1 MDFPSTATPTHRA
14 FIRQAIETLSADA
27 RIVGLACSGSY
38 SEDAL
43 DAYSDLDF
51 VVAIAPD
58 CYTAVENER
67 LEIVARLGDL
77 FSAFTGEHVGEP
89 RLVIALFG
97 PDGLHVDFK
106 FVKVA
111 DASNRVDEP
120 TVLWERDNQLSDA
133 LKKGVGAYP
142 RLDEQWV
149 EDRFWTWIHYCAG
162 KIGRG
167 EYFEA
172 TDFLGFL
179 RGQVLGPLALQQAG
193 FEARGVR
200 KIELL
205 LPDFADRLRETVA
218 QPEKVPLLSATEH
231 AIVLYKAI
239 RSPDVTARK
248 RAEQVALK
256 ALRTI

>member
-1 MDFPSTATPTHRA
+1 MDFPSTATPAHRA
-14 FIRQAIETLSADA
+14 FIRQAIETLSVDA

-43 DAYSDLDF
+43 DAFSDLDL
-51 VVAIAPD
+51 VVAVAAD
-58 CYTAVENER
+58 CYGAVENER
-67 LEIVARLGDL
+67 LDIVASLGDL
-77 FSAFTGEHVGEP
+77 LSAFTGEHVGEP
-89 RLVIALFG
+89 RLVIALYG

-106 FVKVA
+106 FVKVEDAA
-111 DASNRVDEP
+111 DRVDEP

-133 LKKGVGAYP
+133 LKTGVGAYP

-193 FEARGVR
+193 FQARGVR
-200 KIELL
+200 KIEHL
-205 LPDFADRLRETVA
+205 LPEFADRLRQTVA
-218 QPEKVPLLSATEH
+218 QPEKMQLQAATEH
-231 AIVLYKAI
+231 AIVLYKAM
-239 RSPDVTARK
+239 RSPDVMACT